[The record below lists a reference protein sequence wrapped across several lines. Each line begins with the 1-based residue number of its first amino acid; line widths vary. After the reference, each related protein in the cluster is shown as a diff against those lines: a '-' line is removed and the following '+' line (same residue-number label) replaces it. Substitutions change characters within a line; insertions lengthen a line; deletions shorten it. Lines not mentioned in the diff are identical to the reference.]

1 MTRVTQAEFAR
12 LVDVNRSTVLR
23 AIQRARIAANEDGS
37 LDLEV
42 EDDSRDSLEL
52 AALSLWENSGSSR
65 PHHRARMIQIREEK
79 EARRAMQAAAMIA
92 DQTGEVTEAAASL
105 KEKVESLNLRL
116 KQAETE
122 KREHEADKARME
134 RDVMAKNLLQREA
147 VEFGMRDFTQRIAF
161 MFDSTPDQ
169 LAAEVHA
176 LQTPEE
182 VRAHIAEYIDR
193 MRRELAQY
201 MTTAMRLAMEEEQ

>member
-42 EDDSRDSLEL
+42 EDDNRDSLEL
-52 AALSLWENSGSSR
+52 AALSLWESSGSSR

-92 DQTGEVTEAAASL
+92 DQTGEVTEAAASR
-105 KEKVESLNLRL
+105 KEKIEALNLRQ
-116 KQAETE
+116 KQADTE
-122 KREHEADKARME
+122 KREHEAEKARKE
-134 RDVMAKNLLQREA
+134 LEVMAKNLFHREA
-147 VEFGMRDFTQRIAF
+147 VEFGMRDFTQRILLMLDNA
-161 MFDSTPDQ
+161 PDQ

-182 VRAHIAEYIDR
+182 VRAVIADYMER
-193 MRRELAQY
+193 MKRELAQY
-201 MTTAMRLAMEEEQ
+201 LAMAMRLAREEEI